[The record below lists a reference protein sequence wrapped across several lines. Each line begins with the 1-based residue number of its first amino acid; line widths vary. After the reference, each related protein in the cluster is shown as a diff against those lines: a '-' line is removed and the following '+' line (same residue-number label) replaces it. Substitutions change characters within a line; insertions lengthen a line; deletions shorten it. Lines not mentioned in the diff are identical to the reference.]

1 MPYTRW
7 SKNSLGD
14 IWHIYVLPTQRTS
27 LDHIGIGSM
36 GEIFL
41 AGVVIL
47 LLIVMAEEFFEAY
60 DEWRN
65 GDDDES

>member
-1 MPYTRW
+1 
-7 SKNSLGD
+7 
-14 IWHIYVLPTQRTS
+14 
-27 LDHIGIGSM
+27 M

-47 LLIVMAEEFFEAY
+47 LLIVMAQEFFEAY

-65 GDDDES
+65 DDEDDL